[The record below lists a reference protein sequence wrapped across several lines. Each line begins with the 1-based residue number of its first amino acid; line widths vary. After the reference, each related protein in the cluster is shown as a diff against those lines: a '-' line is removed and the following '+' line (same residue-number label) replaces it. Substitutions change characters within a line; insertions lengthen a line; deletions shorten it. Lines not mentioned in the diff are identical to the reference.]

1 MVFNSSNY
9 LAKLNI
15 NVSFLWSFAIFINF
29 FLRFFLNL
37 SYACLV
43 FIVIFVN
50 RNSYF
55 KQRPIS
61 SNLCYCSKSLKS
73 LPVYV
78 YFVKLTEKRNVS
90 LSYFRQTS
98 TLPEL
103 TNQTPVN
110 VRKWFVLTS
119 SFFNLFITGGFP
131 FNMSVLFVEFLKAF
145 GKSKA
150 ETSLVQSVCTGV
162 YSIGGKNVYFFSLF

>member
-1 MVFNSSNY
+1 MCHFFG
-9 LAKLNI
+9 
-15 NVSFLWSFAIFINF
+15 VSQFLFIFFAF
-29 FLRFFLNL
+29 FFNL
-37 SYACLV
+37 SCACLV

-98 TLPEL
+98 TFPEL

-162 YSIGGKNVYFFSLF
+162 YSIGGKNVYFFSLFKKK

>member
-1 MVFNSSNY
+1 MCHFFG
-9 LAKLNI
+9 
-15 NVSFLWSFAIFINF
+15 VSQFLLIFFA
-29 FLRFFLNL
+29 FFLNL
-37 SYACLV
+37 SYVCLV
-43 FIVIFVN
+43 FIVILVN

-55 KQRPIS
+55 KQRSIS

-131 FNMSVLFVEFLKAF
+131 CPFCRVFKSVWK
-145 GKSKA
+145 K
-150 ETSLVQSVCTGV
+150 QSGNF
-162 YSIGGKNVYFFSLF
+162 IGAVGMHRSLFHWR

>member
-1 MVFNSSNY
+1 MS
-9 LAKLNI
+9 
-15 NVSFLWSFAIFINF
+15 
-29 FLRFFLNL
+29 
-37 SYACLV
+37 
-43 FIVIFVN
+43 
-50 RNSYF
+50 
-55 KQRPIS
+55 IS
-61 SNLCYCSKSLKS
+61 LNLCYCSMSLKS

-78 YFVKLTEKRNVS
+78 YLVKLTEKRNVS

-110 VRKWFVLTS
+110 VRKWFVLIS
-119 SFFNLFITGGFP
+119 SLFNLFITGGFP

-162 YSIGGKNVYFFSLF
+162 YSIGGKNVYFFSLFKKK

>member
-1 MVFNSSNY
+1 MCHFFG
-9 LAKLNI
+9 
-15 NVSFLWSFAIFINF
+15 VSQFLLIFFA
-29 FLRFFLNL
+29 FFLNL

-131 FNMSVLFVEFLKAF
+131 FNMSVLFAEFLKAF

-162 YSIGGKNVYFFSLF
+162 YSIGGKNVFSLVCFLKK

>member
-1 MVFNSSNY
+1 MVFYSSNY

-15 NVSFLWSFAIFINF
+15 NVSFLWSFFIK
-29 FLRFFLNL
+29 L

-55 KQRPIS
+55 KQRSIS
-61 SNLCYCSKSLKS
+61 SNLCYCSMSLKS

-78 YFVKLTEKRNVS
+78 YFVKLTEKRNAS